1 MADSTVDDFLESIF
15 EHGLGQSVYDK
26 LKMAKIDDFLNL
38 VTFFDGRTV
47 VTLIFECGNNYKYL
61 HFASFPL

>member
-1 MADSTVDDFLESIF
+1 MADNDDFLESFF
-15 EHGLGQSVYDK
+15 EHGLGQSLYDK

-47 VTLIFECGNNYKYL
+47 VTLIFEYGDNHKYL